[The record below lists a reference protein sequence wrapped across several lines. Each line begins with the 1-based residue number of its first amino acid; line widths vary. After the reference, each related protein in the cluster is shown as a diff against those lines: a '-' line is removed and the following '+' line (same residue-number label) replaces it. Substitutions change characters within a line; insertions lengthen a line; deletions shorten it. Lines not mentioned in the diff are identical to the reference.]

1 MARLGSRL
9 VLASAV
15 GVALLALAVA
25 GATRAQAQRPITLRV
40 QSSVPAGSVFYAKG
54 IPLFKEAVE
63 KMSGGRLKIE
73 AFPAGAI
80 VPAFEVHDAVSRGVL
95 DGGHTYVGYLVG
107 KHPAASLFV
116 GPVGGPFGFDP
127 WDLFAWYYE
136 GGGLELYQEFYRDVV
151 KLNLVGFPLAPVSP
165 QVLGWYRKPITRFED
180 FKGLKIRVGG
190 IVAEVYREAGAA
202 VVTLPGGEILPAA
215 ERGVIEG
222 AEWAGPAEDLPMGFH
237 QVWKHYHMDSVHEPS
252 VLGEIVFN
260 RTVFDKLAPDL
271 QEILKVASQATVAR
285 FWAWY
290 NVQNAKS
297 LRTLKTEHKVNI
309 YRTPEDLHVKIL
321 EHWDRV
327 AARYSQSHPFFK
339 KVYDSQREF
348 ARLVVPARRVIYP
361 EYRVI
366 ADYYWKDETN
376 ALVTRR

>member
-1 MARLGSRL
+1 MKPIAHRVVLAGLVAVVL
-9 VLASAV
+9 VL
-15 GVALLALAVA
+15 
-25 GATRAQAQRPITLRV
+25 GAWFQPWARAQRPITLRI
-40 QSSVPAGSVFYAKG
+40 QSSVPVASAFYAKG

-63 KMSGGRLKIE
+63 KMSAGRLRIE
-73 AFPAGAI
+73 PLPAGAI

-95 DGGHTYVGYLVG
+95 DGGHTYIGYLVG
-107 KHPAASLFV
+107 KHPAAALLV

-136 GGGLELYQEFYRDVV
+136 GGGLELYQEFYRDVI
-151 KLNLVGFPLAPVSP
+151 KLNVVGFPLAPVSP
-165 QVLGWYRKPITRFED
+165 QVLGWYKRPIARFED

-202 VVTLPGGEILPAA
+202 VVTLPGGEIVPAA

-222 AEWAGPAEDLPMGFH
+222 AEWAGPAEDMPMGFH

-260 RTVFDKLAPDL
+260 RSTFEKLPPDL
-271 QEILKVASQATVAR
+271 QEILRVASQATVAR

-290 NVQNAKS
+290 NVQNARS
-297 LRTLKTEHKVNI
+297 LRTLKNDHKVNI
-309 YRTPEDLHVKIL
+309 YRTPEELHVKIL

-348 ARLVVPARRVIYP
+348 ARLVVPARRVIHP

-366 ADYYWKDETN
+366 ADYYWKDELGG
-376 ALVTRR
+376 LVTKP